1 MKKVIFYP
9 FIAIGNL
16 AVWLLNGV
24 LRMTI
29 GLTTLQVFSRVSYF
43 PGIAWNTFSWRW
55 RNYQW
60 YNRIDNTIVLGA
72 LPFRSQ
78 AEEVRR
84 EVTVIEH

>member
-1 MKKVIFYP
+1 
-9 FIAIGNL
+9 
-16 AVWLLNGV
+16 
-24 LRMTI
+24 MTI
-29 GLTTLQVFSRVSYF
+29 GLTGLQVFSRVSFF
-43 PGIAWNTFSWRW
+43 PGIAWNTVTWRW

-84 EVTVIEH
+84 EHVDKMIMSYVWLDLPECKTATLT

>member
-1 MKKVIFYP
+1 
-9 FIAIGNL
+9 
-16 AVWLLNGV
+16 
-24 LRMTI
+24 MTI
-29 GLTTLQVFSRVSYF
+29 GLTGLQVFSRISF
-43 PGIAWNTFSWRW
+43 SPGIAWNTVSWRW

-84 EVTVIEH
+84 KHFDNVCVARPPGIQNRHF